1 MCCFSVLGSHRYWF
15 GLLWFVSP
23 HVILLLQLSRLDAL
37 VRVPTTY
44 CSSACPVALRHRL
57 QMPGTSDGIVEDV
70 PWVIYLQ
77 SDVSLVSQS
86 KFERREVVKN
96 VLYWRSWAKCHQVIM
111 QIWSAARRID
121 WGQEQR
127 RKWCDKLYY
136 GASGAKFEQYTSDA
150 SYSSP

>member
-1 MCCFSVLGSHRYWF
+1 MRCFSVFGSHRYWF
-15 GLLWFVSP
+15 GLLWFVSS

-37 VRVPTTY
+37 VPTTY
-44 CSSACPVALRHRL
+44 RSSACLVALRHRL

-77 SDVSLVSQS
+77 NDVSLVSQS
-86 KFERREVVKN
+86 KFERREVLKN
-96 VLYWRSWAKCHQVIM
+96 ALYWRSWAKYHQVIV
-111 QIWSAARRID
+111 QIWSDAKRID
-121 WGQEQR
+121 RGQEQR
-127 RKWCDKLYY
+127 RKWCDKLCY